1 MELRNV
7 ALTIALGMAVIVLGM
22 LLVIAVNFIVIG

>member
-7 ALTIALGMAVIVLGM
+7 ALTIALGMAVIILGV
-22 LLVIAVNFIVIG
+22 LLVIAVDFVVIG